1 MSIDWEYPEKG
12 KGLSRIVDEL
22 IGPGAT
28 RAEIVLVLSVGV
40 LGGCGLIV
48 YQYYTGLGWNLIQIA
63 VAAFI
68 AFDIAGGVV
77 ANSTSTAKRWYHREE
92 QGPKQHIG
100 FIALHFIHPLLIVVF
115 FLNLDWFY
123 FVAVYGFLIA
133 ASVVLVA
140 TPLYLRRPISATL
153 FGLGLL
159 MSIYVIVPVPGL
171 EWFIP
176 LFYLKLIVGHMVRE
190 EPYRPD

>member
-28 RAEIVLVLSVGV
+28 RAEIVLVLTAGF
-40 LGGCGLIV
+40 LGGCSLIV
-48 YQYYTGLGWNLIQIA
+48 YQFYAGLGWDLIQIA

-92 QGPKQHIG
+92 QGPRQHLG
-100 FIALHFIHPLLIVVF
+100 FIVVHFIHPLLIAVF
-115 FLNLDWFY
+115 FLSLDWFY
-123 FVAVYGFLIA
+123 FAAVYGFLIA
-133 ASVVLVA
+133 ASLILVV
-140 TPLYLRRPISATL
+140 TPLYLKRPMSVTL
-153 FGLGLL
+153 FSLGLL
-159 MSIYVIVPVPGL
+159 MSLYVVVSVPGL

-176 LFYLKLIVGHMVRE
+176 LFYLKLIVGHMVHE
-190 EPYRPD
+190 EPYRPG